1 MNLSH
6 NRRTPPSYLSP
17 QIIHLITDVNCPV
30 HMDLSPHTATN
41 RSVAILTIC
50 LRAIFKYVSE
60 GRKSG
65 MWNGTKD
72 ECYVTSVVCYVSMI
86 HVCELYSP
94 LPQVINSYFLFASVQ
109 FAVVMKMICGD
120 ESSKV
125 TKDVLAVGVRSFSN
139 VSLCIAVCFSYVLLF
154 FWWRGICGLFFLTFL
169 EA

>member
-1 MNLSH
+1 
-6 NRRTPPSYLSP
+6 
-17 QIIHLITDVNCPV
+17 
-30 HMDLSPHTATN
+30 
-41 RSVAILTIC
+41 
-50 LRAIFKYVSE
+50 
-60 GRKSG
+60 
-65 MWNGTKD
+65 
-72 ECYVTSVVCYVSMI
+72 MI

-120 ESSKV
+120 ESSKTLIYGSKV